1 VQERELTPERLSDLI
16 AELTRDR
23 APLLKMAEAS
33 RSGRVVDAAARLAD
47 FCMAG
52 ARA

>member
-1 VQERELTPERLSDLI
+1 MQERDLTAEGLSDLI
-16 AELTRDR
+16 AELTRER
-23 APLLKMAEAS
+23 EPLLKMAEAS
-33 RSGRVVDAAARLAD
+33 RAGRVVDAAARLAD